1 MGEKHILVVTR
12 NGRLSEPVM
21 EYSVNVAKRLEC
33 KLLVAY
39 VNTMPLLGTGV
50 LLRSKTEATI
60 KHSTEQLN
68 QIAAQKEVQVGY
80 VQESGRVSQ
89 VIRRLCRIIK
99 RVEFVVIDKNISV
112 EKASSGASVPVFNV
126 LSGNLPVTRKK
137 KLPGW
142 PYSFDSSTG
151 LPKWK
156 RRQLN
161 MKVFMTAAATC
172 GLYLT
177 LFFKHDQ
184 IMLYWT
190 KGGLYGVL
198 PVLTAFLFFGV
209 QTLLA
214 KNVIKLLKSTDIRRD
229 QEPIAQTVQKRET
242 TTHRSNLP

>member
-39 VNTMPLLGTGV
+39 VNTMPLLGAGV
-50 LLRSKTEATI
+50 LLRSKREATI
-60 KHSTEQLN
+60 KDSTEQLN
-68 QIAAQKEVQVGY
+68 QIAAQKEVQVTY

-126 LSGNLPVTRKK
+126 LSGNLPVTQKK
-137 KLPGW
+137 KR
-142 PYSFDSSTG
+142 TG
-151 LPKWK
+151 SYHSIDRSGIPRWK
-156 RRQLN
+156 RRQLK
-161 MKVFMTAAATC
+161 MKALSLTAATC
-172 GLYLT
+172 GLYLI
-177 LFFKHDQ
+177 LFFQHEQ

-190 KGGLYGVL
+190 RGGLYSIL
-198 PVLTAFLFFGV
+198 PVLTTFLFFGV

-214 KNVIKLLKSTDIRRD
+214 KNILRLLKSGDIRRD
-229 QEPIAQTVQKRET
+229 GEPIAQTTPKHKT
-242 TTHRSNLP
+242 TTHRSNLS